1 MLVVD
6 DNRMNLFVVERI
18 LKREQATVTL
28 AADGRQ
34 ALQILEAQPRGF
46 DVVLMD
52 IQMPE
57 MDGLT
62 ATRAIRADPE
72 LAGLP
77 VIALTAGVLDD
88 EREAALAA
96 GVDAI
101 VAKPLDVRQLAAAL
115 SPLPRARPA
124 G

>member
-1 MLVVD
+1 
-6 DNRMNLFVVERI
+6 MNLFVVERI
-18 LKREQATVTL
+18 LKREQAKVTL

-34 ALQILEAQPRGF
+34 ALQILKAQPRGF

-52 IQMPE
+52 IQMPA

-101 VAKPLDVRQLAAAL
+101 VAKPLDVSQLAAVL
-115 SPLPRARPA
+115 SSLPRARPA